1 MKNTHK
7 KIVSTIISKTL
18 IFVFVVLLIGVF
30 KSIFGA
36 ENSLVGVTSVVLMLA
51 LLQQDLTRSPLKYLS
66 KLILFN
72 VVLGGATFVANQN
85 VWLAL
90 VINFS
95 IMCFIGY
102 TFSYELRTSLN
113 MLFGLHYILMLT
125 NPVSIEQLPMR
136 LLSLV
141 FAAFMI
147 MAAQFLVNKNKL
159 TKSSD
164 RILNNIQDNIL
175 VKIDLL
181 KEENEIVDI
190 NEIIEKEINKLKMMI
205 YDSGKKESNIT
216 EYGKNRIN
224 ILSCL
229 EKVNILLDKI
239 NEKNI
244 DKIFLNDIKTQLLNA
259 KHGKFNINSLENLI
273 SKYEEMDINTMHEF
287 IFAIEHLSIQKEE
300 GKKLTNIAA
309 NIRDNINEIPLE
321 FRSISNLRKNI
332 NIKSNRVAYG
342 IRLGLLVAI
351 TSFITNFFNLEFG
364 NWMVYTVFSLTQLYS
379 DYTKLKSK
387 KRIVG
392 TIIGALIVFILF
404 NIIKDSSTRSII
416 LVATGYFM
424 SYVSDYKHVAIF
436 VTISSICSAVINIP
450 DPNIVI
456 INRVVFVGIGAII
469 SLIANKFVL
478 ERKYK
483 DEEMKLNTMQKDI
496 SNRIIE
502 EVLLTEDI
510 NGCSVENLVL
520 IPAFIDDRVQNLN
533 LNIGESLAYNCKQ
546 LINQIHQIYLI
557 GSKNHSDLICN
568 AKDIIV
574 NSRSKEV
581 AKTRLVEYMETID
594 SHREKALLG
603 MVLNTIKEMHY
614 TNNNA
619 DILDLEIAL

>member
-190 NEIIEKEINKLKMMI
+190 NEIIENEINKL
-205 YDSGKKESNIT
+205 
-216 EYGKNRIN
+216 
-224 ILSCL
+224 
-229 EKVNILLDKI
+229 
-239 NEKNI
+239 
-244 DKIFLNDIKTQLLNA
+244 
-259 KHGKFNINSLENLI
+259 
-273 SKYEEMDINTMHEF
+273 
-287 IFAIEHLSIQKEE
+287 
-300 GKKLTNIAA
+300 
-309 NIRDNINEIPLE
+309 
-321 FRSISNLRKNI
+321 
-332 NIKSNRVAYG
+332 
-342 IRLGLLVAI
+342 
-351 TSFITNFFNLEFG
+351 
-364 NWMVYTVFSLTQLYS
+364 
-379 DYTKLKSK
+379 
-387 KRIVG
+387 
-392 TIIGALIVFILF
+392 
-404 NIIKDSSTRSII
+404 
-416 LVATGYFM
+416 
-424 SYVSDYKHVAIF
+424 
-436 VTISSICSAVINIP
+436 
-450 DPNIVI
+450 
-456 INRVVFVGIGAII
+456 
-469 SLIANKFVL
+469 
-478 ERKYK
+478 
-483 DEEMKLNTMQKDI
+483 
-496 SNRIIE
+496 
-502 EVLLTEDI
+502 
-510 NGCSVENLVL
+510 
-520 IPAFIDDRVQNLN
+520 
-533 LNIGESLAYNCKQ
+533 
-546 LINQIHQIYLI
+546 
-557 GSKNHSDLICN
+557 
-568 AKDIIV
+568 
-574 NSRSKEV
+574 
-581 AKTRLVEYMETID
+581 
-594 SHREKALLG
+594 
-603 MVLNTIKEMHY
+603 
-614 TNNNA
+614 
-619 DILDLEIAL
+619 